1 MTEIQAIKDK
11 YERQAQQSLQLDNQI
26 QLLQTEI
33 IEQKRLKGGTAGAI
47 AAQQEGVQHIGKS
60 LKMIETRLE
69 RANQKYS
76 EALSQNQLLRD

>member
-33 IEQKRLKGGTAGAI
+33 IE
-47 AAQQEGVQHIGKS
+47 
-60 LKMIETRLE
+60 
-69 RANQKYS
+69 
-76 EALSQNQLLRD
+76 